1 MDNVKIHKPLSN
13 SDNIQIHFDI
23 KVKSEIKNIKTYRRN
38 FHKGNYK
45 DIKKILSKARLE

>member
-23 KVKSEIKNIKTYRRN
+23 KVKSEIKN
-38 FHKGNYK
+38 
-45 DIKKILSKARLE
+45 KKNVQEKFPQR